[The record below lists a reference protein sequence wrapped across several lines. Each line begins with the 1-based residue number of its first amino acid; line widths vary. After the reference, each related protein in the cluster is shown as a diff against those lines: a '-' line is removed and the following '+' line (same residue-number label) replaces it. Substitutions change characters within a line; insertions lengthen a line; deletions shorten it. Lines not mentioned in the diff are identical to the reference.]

1 MTKAEMYWTEREV
14 LAIFLG
20 ICRGLLALHSLDPPI
35 AHRDINTFPHPFSFL
50 RTDSPIQCMNVLL
63 GDDNEP
69 LLMDFGSAA
78 VARRTIRKI
87 SN

>member
-35 AHRDINTFPHPFSFL
+35 AHRDINTFPHHFCVS
-50 RTDSPIQCMNVLL
+50 TNSPIQCMNVLL

-69 LLMDFGSAA
+69 LLMDLGSAA

-87 SN
+87 SI